1 MLELS
6 STKQRNKTV
15 EKSIGT
21 WKQQKDLKMS
31 FCCHSVQLSQKYFR
45 QKLSYL
51 LAEKTLN
58 LMVLSNHLHISILA
72 FVLFSLYQY

>member
-45 QKLSYL
+45 QKLS
-51 LAEKTLN
+51 
-58 LMVLSNHLHISILA
+58 
-72 FVLFSLYQY
+72 